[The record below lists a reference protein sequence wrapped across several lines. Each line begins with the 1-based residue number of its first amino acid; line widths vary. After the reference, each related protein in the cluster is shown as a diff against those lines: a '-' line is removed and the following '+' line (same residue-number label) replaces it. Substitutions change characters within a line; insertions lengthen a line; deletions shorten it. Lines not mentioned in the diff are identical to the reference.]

1 MKYNNVNEPETAR
14 SFLPPIHDHSLRP
27 SQMNQISPLS
37 GGAAASEDDSM
48 TMLRNENNLAEKDAS
63 NIIPNSDAKLAE
75 PELNQSER

>member
-1 MKYNNVNEPETAR
+1 
-14 SFLPPIHDHSLRP
+14 
-27 SQMNQISPLS
+27 MNQISPLS

-48 TMLRNENNLAEKDAS
+48 TMLRNENNLAEKEAS